1 MQYWDSIETASRE
14 ELIDLQNTR
23 LQEVVRAAAEQS
35 PFYRERFKSI
45 GVNIDSFKGLDD
57 LRKLPFIEPADLL
70 RNPSSIPPKDKKIVT
85 IRCSGGT
92 SDTPKIIFRS
102 EQDLSTSAEIA
113 ARMFFCNGVRN
124 TDTVLLLQPFGIW
137 GIGSIAF
144 DALMRI
150 GATIVPLGVGI
161 PEPFMMSVIKSM
173 PPTVIYTSPRY
184 ATMLTHNLETIGLDC
199 RSMGIRLFMLAGEGF
214 GPSTREFLAQKWG
227 ADTFNIYGSEETDGL
242 GAECQAHSGIHIWE
256 DQFIFEFLNPD
267 TLAPALPGQI
277 AELVVTTLT
286 KETYPLIRYRIGDLV
301 EVFPGTCECGRTHTR
316 IAVHGRT
323 TDTLVLVD
331 STKIYGYQIAR
342 ALAPWIDLIESYQV
356 ICERADNG
364 GDALKLL
371 VVPRDKDFNA
381 AERNKIS
388 EALINLSVAFATVVQ
403 GGGATIDVINASA
416 SELVVT
422 SRGKVPIFVDRRPKP

>member
-1 MQYWDSIETASRE
+1 
-14 ELIDLQNTR
+14 
-23 LQEVVRAAAEQS
+23 
-35 PFYRERFKSI
+35 
-45 GVNIDSFKGLDD
+45 
-57 LRKLPFIEPADLL
+57 
-70 RNPSSIPPKDKKIVT
+70 
-85 IRCSGGT
+85 
-92 SDTPKIIFRS
+92 
-102 EQDLSTSAEIA
+102 
-113 ARMFFCNGVRN
+113 
-124 TDTVLLLQPFGIW
+124 
-137 GIGSIAF
+137 
-144 DALMRI
+144 
-150 GATIVPLGVGI
+150 
-161 PEPFMMSVIKSM
+161 
-173 PPTVIYTSPRY
+173 
-184 ATMLTHNLETIGLDC
+184 
-199 RSMGIRLFMLAGEGF
+199 MLAGEGF

-388 EALINLSVAFATVVQ
+388 EALINLSMAFATVVQ

>member
-1 MQYWDSIETASRE
+1 MQYYDPIETANYQ
-14 ELIDLQNTR
+14 ELIALQNSR

-35 PFYRERFKSI
+35 PFYQERFKTL
-45 GVNIDSFKGLDD
+45 GVSVNSFKGLDD
-57 LRKLPFIEPADLL
+57 LQKLPFTEPEDLL
-70 RNPSSIPPKDKKIVT
+70 RDPSSIRPRNRKVVA

-102 EQDLSTSAEIA
+102 ELDLSTSADVA

-144 DALMRI
+144 DALMRL
-150 GATIVPLGVGI
+150 GATIIPLGVGI
-161 PEPFMMSVIKSM
+161 PEAFMLSVIKPM

-184 ATMLTHNLETIGLDC
+184 ATMLTHNLEAMGLDC
-199 RSMGIRLFMLAGEGF
+199 RSIGIRLFMLAGEGF
-214 GPSTREFLAQKWG
+214 GPSTRELLAQKWG

-267 TLAPALPGQI
+267 TLEPALPGQI
-277 AELVVTTLT
+277 AELVITTLT
-286 KETYPLIRYRIGDLV
+286 KDAYPLIRYRIGDLV
-301 EVFPGTCECGRTHTR
+301 EVFRGTCECGRTHTR
-316 IAVHGRT
+316 IAVRGRT
-323 TDTLVLVD
+323 TDTLALVD

-342 ALAPWIDLIESYQV
+342 ALAPWANSIESYQA
-356 ICERADNG
+356 ICEQADNG

-371 VVPRDKDFNA
+371 VVPRDKDFSA
-381 AERNKIS
+381 DERNEIS
-388 EALINLSVAFATVVQ
+388 EALKNLSMAFATVVM
-403 GGGATIDVINASA
+403 GGGVTIDVTNAST

-422 SRGKVPIFVDRRPKP
+422 SRGKIPLFVDKRPKP